1 VSEVGQFRRAN
12 PNVTCLRLRSVSLSF
27 SVCTG
32 KEPQTIS
39 CLRSTP
45 PFLVIVLIC
54 QVLVSASSAY
64 SQGPATIVPDQYV
77 LPAPGDLR
85 AFNSFIEF
93 VGNEDDRN
101 QKATQDR
108 RAQTTGRTNYAT
120 AIPVGKDEEQA
131 MLTTLLDAYRRDKE
145 VDGRLGC
152 HSGERVNELNNL
164 YGPTGASKMIGDELE
179 ACSKEKFPIAEA
191 AWLRLKDELG
201 ADSFRGFN
209 QYVNQRLWIR
219 VAQHDPNPC
228 PANYNPPS
236 GQTTHL
242 ACTMF
247 YEDFFEDFV
256 RTNIWN
262 KAMIQEGR
270 NADTQ
275 VFSTFIPLPE
285 TTKQAVISL
294 GLDAARDITEA
305 HEEARTRV
313 GKFIDD
319 NGVKYD
325 ARAQMYHLPPEIEAL
340 NEKPTAIVEEY
351 IAKLRQVLGEELFWQ
366 FDKILSSENN
376 TIFGSIAAPSA
387 NGTPAGQGPGVAQ

>member
-1 VSEVGQFRRAN
+1 
-12 PNVTCLRLRSVSLSF
+12 VTCLRLQPVFLLF
-27 SVCTG
+27 SVCTE
-32 KEPQTIS
+32 KLPQTIS
-39 CLRSTP
+39 CIRSAP
-45 PFLVIVLIC
+45 RFLVIVLIC
-54 QVLVSASSAY
+54 QVLVIASSAY
-64 SQGPATIVPDQYV
+64 SQGPTTIVPDQYV

-85 AFNSFIEF
+85 AFSSFIEF
-93 VGNEDDRN
+93 VGNEDDRI
-101 QKATQDR
+101 QKAAQGGK
-108 RAQTTGRTNYAT
+108 AQTTGSTNYAT
-120 AIPVGKDEEQA
+120 AIPVATDEVHA
-131 MLTTLLDAYRRDKE
+131 MLATLLDAYRRDRE
-145 VDGRLGC
+145 VDARLGC
-152 HSGERVNELNNL
+152 DAEGRVGEPISL
-164 YGPTGASKMIGDELE
+164 YGPTRASKMIGDELE
-179 ACSKEKFPIAEA
+179 ACSKEKFSIAEA

-228 PANYNPPS
+228 PANHNPPS

-247 YEDFFEDFV
+247 YEDFFEDFG
-256 RTNIWN
+256 RTDKWN

-285 TTKQAVISL
+285 NTKQAVIAL

-305 HEEARTRV
+305 HEQARTRV
-313 GKFIDD
+313 RKFIDD

-351 IAKLRQVLGEELFWQ
+351 IAKLRQVLGEELFRQ

-387 NGTPAGQGPGVAQ
+387 NGTPAGQGPGAAQ